1 MRGPLRQELMRPVL
15 STQLPV
21 GYVLIM
27 TLPTLTSSLEFL
39 LALLRGG
46 ALAAWHEAVP
56 FFVTIVFSMN
66 LLLLPAVLKLLFL
79 LCDARSESRR
89 YCREVRSLR

>member
-27 TLPTLTSSLEFL
+27 TLTSSLEFL

-66 LLLLPAVLKLLFL
+66 LLLVPAVLKLLFL